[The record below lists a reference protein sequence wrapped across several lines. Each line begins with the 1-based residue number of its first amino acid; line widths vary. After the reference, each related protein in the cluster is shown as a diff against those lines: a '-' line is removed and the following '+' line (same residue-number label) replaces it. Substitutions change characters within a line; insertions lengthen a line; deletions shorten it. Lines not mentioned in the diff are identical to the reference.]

1 MAETRDSFVREQ
13 HYSVHDTEPVDRG
26 PHVLS
31 SSRSTDL
38 LVLIQGQALKCSQ
51 SIKVKH
57 FHGKLLE
64 ADIISSSV
72 LLATGLVSVS

>member
-13 HYSVHDTEPVDRG
+13 HYSVYDTEPVDRG
-26 PHVLS
+26 AHALS

-51 SIKVKH
+51 SIKGKH
-57 FHGKLLE
+57 FHAKLPE
-64 ADIISSSV
+64 AYIILSSE